1 MFGYI
6 SQIETRMAKGR
17 RGRRRMASRQF
28 RSNPYPL
35 PYKRDFTE
43 DLCPKN
49 CVSALDKKYWEDAT
63 CSVCMEYPHNAVLLL
78 CSSHDKGCRPYMC
91 GTSLRYSNCLDQYK
105 KAYTKVISSN
115 SAQPVHT
122 SIDYSA
128 LVEDA
133 SFLGESHEVTELA
146 CPLCRGQVKG
156 WTVVEPAREYL
167 NAKKRTCMQDSC
179 TFLGNY
185 KELRKHVRQEHPS
198 TRPREVDPVLEQKWR
213 RLEREC
219 ERNDVMST
227 IRSTMPGAVVFGDY
241 VIEGNSFGF
250 DSEEEE
256 AGLNANAAERDGG
269 FEVGF
274 DSNLVNVFLLLHAFG
289 PSSSDLN
296 RRLRQQQQQQQQPER
311 SFPPR
316 PNEGGT
322 GIIPNTTPLNSFD
335 SIHLD
340 SDNGGSGD
348 NENGGSMS
356 LVSRLRRHGRVLLG
370 RSGRRRR
377 HRESSSR

>member
-1 MFGYI
+1 MTKG
-6 SQIETRMAKGR
+6 SKGR
-17 RGRRRMASRQF
+17 RRLASRQF

-35 PYKRDFTE
+35 PYKRGFPE
-43 DLCPKN
+43 DLCPKD
-49 CVSALDKKYWEDAT
+49 CVSAVDKKYWEDAT

-115 SAQPVHT
+115 NAQPVSA
-122 SIDYSA
+122 SINNSA
-128 LVEDA
+128 VVQDPSL
-133 SFLGESHEVTELA
+133 LGENHEVTELA

-179 TFLGNY
+179 TFVGNY
-185 KELRKHVRQEHPS
+185 KELRKHVRSEHPS
-198 TRPREVDPVLEQKWR
+198 ARPREVDPVLEQKWR
-213 RLEREC
+213 RLERER

-241 VIEGNSFGF
+241 VIEGNNFGF
-250 DSEEEE
+250 DSDEEEG
-256 AGLNANAAERDGG
+256 GLNANAPERNGGG

-274 DSNLVNVFLLLHAFG
+274 DSNLVNMFLLLHAFG
-289 PSSSDLN
+289 PSSGDLN
-296 RRLRQQQQQQQQPER
+296 RRLRQPER
-311 SFPPR
+311 IFSPR
-316 PNEGGT
+316 SNEGAT
-322 GIIPNTTPLNSFD
+322 GIPNTTPFSSFD
-335 SIHLD
+335 FLNDED
-340 SDNGGSGD
+340 SDDGGSDDDNGGG
-348 NENGGSMS
+348 MS
-356 LVSRLRRHGRVLLG
+356 LVSRLRHHGRVLLG

-377 HRESSSR
+377 NRETSSHR